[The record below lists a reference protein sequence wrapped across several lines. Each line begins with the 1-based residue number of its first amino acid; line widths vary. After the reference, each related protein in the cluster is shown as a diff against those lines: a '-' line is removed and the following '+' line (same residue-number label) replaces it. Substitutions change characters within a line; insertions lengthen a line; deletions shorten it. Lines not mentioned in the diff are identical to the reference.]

1 MNDCEFWSFL
11 GNMREQSAAWHD
23 WQHYYNKWA
32 GWEKFRDKY
41 LCLTDEKSDSVEC
54 KTMCKEAC
62 WREVFENADED
73 GLEASCPDGELSYP
87 LTTQDIL
94 IYTLY
99 RHEFHKGICFAFNI
113 EHRESE
119 MEDCCMTWRLGD
131 FIPLAGMVFPAYISF
146 PYDREEL
153 VETVK
158 HLCLLHDKPFILM
171 CPTREKLYLQAEQLL
186 YSRKALYISL
196 GEEIFF
202 NQDGEINAHR
212 KSEEIFTPLLE
223 YRKSDKHENYF
234 YRSGDFWEIR
244 FHGGNKIF
252 ISKANTGAQYIRFL
266 LERPHSG
273 TPVTEI
279 TQKISDNTEVGE
291 LEELKN
297 DVGKLDGFSIGP
309 LPSMGAGPVADK
321 KALRQYREDLRSLY
335 REIDEAKAS
344 GDLAKNER
352 LQEEK
357 EKLEHAVNEAIT
369 PHGNNKKLND
379 SVRNIDNA
387 FRNAVNRTIKKIKT
401 YDKALYEHLKNS
413 ITCGL
418 YPVYA
423 PNVNIKWSFK
433 EAD

>member
-1 MNDCEFWSFL
+1 MNDCEFWNFL

-23 WQHYYNKWA
+23 WRHYYGKWV

-54 KTMCKEAC
+54 KTMCKEGC

-87 LTTQDIL
+87 LTEQDIL

-99 RHEFHKGICFAFNI
+99 RHEFHKGICSAFNI

-131 FIPLAGMVFPAYISF
+131 FIPLAGMVFPTYISF

-212 KSEEIFTPLLE
+212 KSEEIFAQLLE
-223 YRKSDKHENYF
+223 TLPKPCKPETVFFPTPPDAKWEDLKLHFIDRQNIFVRIGNLQMRFDFRQMGMSNRKGTKPNAQWKLLLYFAEN
-234 YRSGDFWEIR
+234 
-244 FHGGNKIF
+244 N
-252 ISKANTGAQYIRFL
+252 A
-266 LERPHSG
+266 
-273 TPVTEI
+273 
-279 TQKISDNTEVGE
+279 
-291 LEELKN
+291 
-297 DVGKLDGFSIGP
+297 KLGWDAP
-309 LPSMGAGPVADK
+309 GAGNARKCQKRDLCK
-321 KALRQYREDLRSLY
+321 TLKDFFRLEDLP
-335 REIDEAKAS
+335 INWD
-344 GDLAKNER
+344 
-352 LQEEK
+352 EK
-357 EKLEHAVNEAIT
+357 EKVYSCKFQIRPDTYSTQSYKGKIPLPLI
-369 PHGNNKKLND
+369 NKD
-379 SVRNIDNA
+379 ISD
-387 FRNAVNRTIKKIKT
+387 IKYI
-401 YDKALYEHLKNS
+401 
-413 ITCGL
+413 
-418 YPVYA
+418 
-423 PNVNIKWSFK
+423 
-433 EAD
+433 